1 MMAPSTTQDELPLTL
16 ATNPTLPVGIEE
28 EPVVHILQT
37 AFEDK
42 VPDAI
47 EEQIIKGYGSDLTKE
62 DYQDALKEVEES
74 LKLLSKASLT
84 ELRQQAKPHY
94 LIEKTMQ
101 LVCTL
106 KGFKT
111 YNWSIAKEMIQRPQF
126 KPELMQLRP
135 KTLRAQDV
143 LRAQQILQAKS
154 NSMLTPQV

>member
-1 MMAPSTTQDELPLTL
+1 MMAPSQEEQNLNTV
-16 ATNPTLPVGIEE
+16 ATGIEE
-28 EPVVHILQT
+28 EPVVQVVHTML
-37 AFEDK
+37 EDK

-47 EEQIIKGYGSDLTKE
+47 EEMIIKGFGGELSKE
-62 DYQDALKEVEES
+62 DYTDALKEVEES

-111 YNWSIAKEMIQRPQF
+111 YNWSIAKEMVQRP
-126 KPELMQLRP
+126 
-135 KTLRAQDV
+135 
-143 LRAQQILQAKS
+143 
-154 NSMLTPQV
+154 